1 MKKTKGFTL
10 IELMIVI
17 AIIGILAAIALP
29 AYARYMARARF
40 TEVTTAVAG
49 VQKQVEI
56 CIFDLGATFTPNGPV
71 VFNIGTTGVFA
82 ASTAI
87 TVDTSVHGAG
97 CANGAAGAPN
107 AGNGWSIGVATDYA
121 TKYVHD
127 IAVDANGVIT
137 ATAIAGNGLNSAV
150 IQIEP
155 FFGASDNGIIDWKR
169 NDSKTVS
176 TCIAQ
181 NLC

>member
-56 CIFDLGATFTPNGPV
+56 CIFDLGATFTANGPV
-71 VFNIGTTGVFA
+71 VVNSGTKEKPGN
-82 ASTAI
+82 
-87 TVDTSVHGAG
+87 G
-97 CANGAAGAPN
+97 CKNGE
-107 AGNGWSIGVATDYA
+107 AGNGWSIDTNTNYK
-121 TKYVHD
+121 TKYVAQID
-127 IAVDANGVIT
+127 VDANGIIK

>member
-29 AYARYMARARF
+29 AYARYMARAHF
-40 TEVTTAVAG
+40 TEVTTAMAG

-56 CIFDLGATFTPNGPV
+56 CIFDLG
-71 VFNIGTTGVFA
+71 TTGTFA
-82 ASTAI
+82 AGGAI
-87 TVDTSVHGAG
+87 TVDTSVHDAG
-97 CANGAAGAPN
+97 CANGA
-107 AGNGWSIGVATDYA
+107 ATDYA
-121 TKYVHD
+121 TKYVAN

-137 ATAIAGNGLNSAV
+137 ATAIGGNGLN
-150 IQIEP
+150 
-155 FFGASDNGIIDWKR
+155 GAADNGVVDWHR
-169 NDSKTVS
+169 NDTATVS

>member
-56 CIFDLGATFTPNGPV
+56 CIFDLGAKFTANSAV
-71 VFNIGTTGVFA
+71 V
-82 ASTAI
+82 
-87 TVDTSVHGAG
+87 VDSETG
-97 CANGAAGAPN
+97 CANGQN
-107 AGNGWSIGVATDYA
+107 GNGWKIDTNTNYK
-121 TKYVHD
+121 TKYVD
-127 IAVDANGVIT
+127 KIDVDANGVIK
-137 ATAIAGNGLNSAV
+137 ATAISGNGLNGAV

-155 FFGASDNGIIDWKR
+155 FFGAADNGIIDWKR
-169 NDSKTVS
+169 NDKDSVS
-176 TCIAQ
+176 TCIKE

>member
-56 CIFDLGATFTPNGPV
+56 CIFDLGAKFT
-71 VFNIGTTGVFA
+71 
-82 ASTAI
+82 
-87 TVDTSVHGAG
+87 
-97 CANGAAGAPN
+97 ANGAVVVNSDTGCKN
-107 AGNGWSIGVATDYA
+107 GQAGNGWSIDTNTKYK
-121 TKYVHD
+121 TKYVAKID
-127 IAVDANGVIT
+127 VTKDGVIK
-137 ATAIAGNGLNSAV
+137 ATAIAGNGLNNAA

-155 FFGASDNGIIDWKR
+155 FFGAADNGIIDWKR
-169 NDSKTVS
+169 NDTKTVS
-176 TCIAQ
+176 TCIKQ